1 MQAGIKSPDKNTFF
15 IEFESKWHFDANFIE
30 NTKTRYN
37 NDSSSQFRIIS
48 ASKMSVLN
56 KETMRLTTAAK
67 ILPVFYDLG
76 KKFLFLE
83 QKYS

>member
-1 MQAGIKSPDKNTFF
+1 MLFKYGICIQAGIKSPDKNPFF

-56 KETMRLTTAAK
+56 KKTIRLTERGEN
-67 ILPVFYDLG
+67 D
-76 KKFLFLE
+76 E
-83 QKYS
+83 N

>member
-1 MQAGIKSPDKNTFF
+1 MLFEFDTCILAGINSPDKNSFF
-15 IEFESKWHFDANFIE
+15 KEFESKWHFDANFIE

-56 KETMRLTTAAK
+56 KATRRLTEM
-67 ILPVFYDLG
+67 G
-76 KKFLFLE
+76 KNDE
-83 QKYS
+83 N